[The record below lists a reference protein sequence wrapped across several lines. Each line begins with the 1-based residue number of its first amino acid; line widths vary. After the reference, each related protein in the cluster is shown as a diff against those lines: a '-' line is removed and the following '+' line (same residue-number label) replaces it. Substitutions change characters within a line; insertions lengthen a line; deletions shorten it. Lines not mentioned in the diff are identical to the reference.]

1 MHFGHNNPGHNFTM
15 QGQPLSTTTEESDI
29 GVKVTQNLKPSVQCQ
44 KSARTAQTVLAQL
57 ARAFHFRDRHIF
69 VRLYVQYVRPHLEF
83 SSPAWSPWLEK
94 DIECLENVQR
104 RAVKMVTGLRG
115 TSYEE
120 KLTELG
126 LTTLSERRHQTDM
139 LQTYKI
145 LTGKDKVKSE
155 SLFVKASENERV
167 KTP

>member
-1 MHFGHNNPGHNFTM
+1 MSEVN
-15 QGQPLSTTTEESDI
+15 
-29 GVKVTQNLKPSVQCQ
+29 QNS
-44 KSARTAQTVLAQL
+44 TVLAQL

-104 RAVKMVTGLRG
+104 RAVQMVTGLRG
-115 TSYEE
+115 TRYED

-126 LTTLSERRHQTDM
+126 LTTRAERRHQTDM

-145 LTGKDKVKSE
+145 LTGKDRVKSG
-155 SLFVKASENERV
+155 SLFVMASANERATRSSADPMNLRV
-167 KTP
+167 PASRL